1 MKKVK
6 VKRIVTTY
14 AMRGF
19 LLGVFLTLIIILLG
33 MNSEAFHETDRTISD
48 FVNIFPGLW
57 IIFILPVILALAGY
71 FLARQLS
78 KIIRRQNHSLI
89 EEEKRSKIVLEFVD
103 ELGEGHFENELDI
116 KSEDDHLGHSL
127 NRLRENMIRNK
138 HIEEQRRVEEDQRTW
153 VTNGVAQFAEILRR
167 NNDNMEVLSY
177 NIIRYLV
184 DYMKINQAGF
194 FILNTSSD
202 GQKYFELTGFVAFNR
217 KKFADKTIKWGEG
230 LIGRCGLEKETIY
243 ITDIPDNYIT
253 VTSGLGESNPRSLL
267 LVPLKAND
275 EIFGVIEMASFK
287 PFMEYEINFV
297 EKTAESI
304 AQTIS
309 TVRTNIQTSE
319 LLRETQI
326 QAEKMAQ
333 QEEELRQ
340 NLEEMQATQE
350 ENERRE
356 IETKGII
363 EAINHAAMSCE
374 FETDG
379 TIINVNHNFLKTFGY
394 KPEEV
399 EGQNLKI
406 FFFKDDTEE
415 LDEILRTIGER
426 RTFNGRVRRRTKSGD
441 EVWLQ
446 STYTPVIDNEGEIL
460 KILSLE
466 TDIADQVK
474 LEQEMK
480 RSKEELGIMLEDAR
494 NEMKEQFK
502 EIEAVKVRNEK
513 TLEGALD
520 AIITTNKDGVLEFFN
535 AAAEKLWGY
544 ERAEV
549 LGKNVE
555 MLFSDT
561 SKKDNAFIKAFVTP
575 DEKKIIGERREVP
588 IKNKYGEEVPVL
600 FLLSDA
606 EVGDDHSFTAFIQN
620 VEVELF

>member
-6 VKRIVTTY
+6 VKRILRVF
-14 AMRGF
+14 AIRGF
-19 LLGVFLTLIIILLG
+19 FIGLFITMLIILLG
-33 MNSEAFHETDRTISD
+33 LNSEAFHNTDRTVTD
-48 FVNIFPGLW
+48 FIKVFPGLW
-57 IIFILPVILALAGY
+57 VVFVLPILFSLSGFWLANNLGRII
-71 FLARQLS
+71 
-78 KIIRRQNHSLI
+78 KKQNQSLV
-89 EEEKRSKIVLEFVD
+89 EEEKRSKNVLQFVD
-103 ELGEGHFENELDI
+103 ELGEGHFDNELTI
-116 KSEDDHLGHSL
+116 RSEEDHLGHSL
-127 NRLRENMIRNK
+127 NRLRDNMINNK
-138 HIEEQRRVEEDQRTW
+138 HIEEKRRIEEEQRTW

-194 FILNTSSD
+194 FILNTTPE
-202 GQKYFELTGFVAFNR
+202 GEKYFELTGFVAYDR
-217 KKFADKTIKWGEG
+217 KKFADKKIKWGEG

-253 VTSGLGESNPRSLL
+253 VTSGLGDSNPRSLL

-275 EIFGVIEMASFK
+275 EIFGVIEMASFQS
-287 PFMEYEINFV
+287 FMEYEIGFV

-304 AQTIS
+304 ALTIS

-319 LLRETQI
+319 LLKETQI

-379 TIINVNHNFLKTFGY
+379 TIITVNHNFLKTFGY
-394 KPEEV
+394 KPEEI
-399 EGQNLKI
+399 EGQSLKI
-406 FFFKDDTEE
+406 FFFKDDAEK
-415 LDEILRTIGER
+415 LDQILATIGER
-426 RTFNGRVRRRTKSGD
+426 KTFTGRARRRTKSGE

-480 RSKEELGIMLEDAR
+480 RSKEELGVLLQEAR

-502 EIEAVKVRNEK
+502 EIESVKVRNEK

-544 ERAEV
+544 DRADV
-549 LGKNVE
+549 LGHNVN

-561 SKKDNAFIKAFVTP
+561 AIKDNAFINAFVTP
-575 DEKKIIGERREVP
+575 DQKKIVGERREVP
-588 IKNKYGEEVPVL
+588 IKNKFGEEIPVL
-600 FLLSDA
+600 FLLSEA
-606 EVGDDHSFTAFIQN
+606 EVGEDHSFTAFIQN